1 MLGATVAAA
10 ETTLPCRQP
19 QIAVSDR
26 ALHVVCGTP
35 TSLLIAR
42 SENGGQT
49 FTTPTTIDLTG
60 HLALGM
66 HRGPRIVTLGDTL
79 IVSAIVG
86 EQGGGKDGDV
96 LVWRSVDR
104 GQHWS
109 APVTINRVAGSARE
123 GLHAMAAGGST
134 VAAAWLDLR
143 EKGTTL
149 ATAVSRDGGA
159 TWDSDV
165 VAYRSPTGTICQCCH
180 PSLVVE
186 ASGRISA
193 MFRNEREGA
202 RDMYVI
208 ASADNGRTWTGAEK
222 LGDGTWPLKACPM
235 DGGGLGIDAR
245 GSLVAAWRRDQT
257 VYLVS
262 PGSPEVALGAGVNP
276 TLAMTDAGPLVAW
289 NSAEGLMLKR
299 SDANASL
306 VDAHGKFAALAATPG
321 GVVVAYERGA
331 ASVVRQLA
339 RRN

>member
-1 MLGATVAAA
+1 VLFGAAIAAA

-26 ALHVVCGTP
+26 TLHVVCGTP
-35 TSLLIAR
+35 SSLLIAR
-42 SENGGQT
+42 SEDGGQT
-49 FTTPTTIDLTG
+49 FTTPTTLDLTG

-66 HRGPRIVTLGDTL
+66 HRGPRIVALGDTL
-79 IVSAIVG
+79 VVSAIVG
-86 EQGGGKDGDV
+86 EQGGGSDGDV

-104 GQHWS
+104 GRHWS

-123 GLHAMAAGGST
+123 GLHAMAADAST

-159 TWDSDV
+159 SWDTDV

-180 PSLVVE
+180 PSLVV
-186 ASGRISA
+186 ASGQISA

-235 DGGGLGIDAR
+235 DGGGLGIDLR
-245 GSLVAAWRRDQT
+245 GSLVATWRRDQT
-257 VYLVS
+257 VYLVFA
-262 PGSPEVALGAGVNP
+262 GSPEVALGAGVNP
-276 TLAMTDAGPLVAW
+276 TLAMTAAGPLVVW
-289 NSAEGLMLKR
+289 NGAEGLMLKR
-299 SDANASL
+299 PDAGASL
-306 VDAHGKFAALAATPG
+306 VDAHGKFAALAASPA
-321 GVVVAYERGA
+321 GVVLAYERGA
-331 ASVVRQLA
+331 ASVVRQLE